1 MKLII
6 EHPEWQTPR
15 QRVLLG
21 SVTLIFWMGWFYLW
35 VPVISVLAWVF
46 GYRIFEYQMIVLGGY
61 TGVIELLGWY
71 ALSVLLLGGSLIAWA
86 TYNILRFN
94 QVTRRNPRFPVTVE
108 NQAKY
113 FGVDAKDIALW
124 RKSQLVVI
132 EHDDDSQ
139 ISRVRVL

>member
-6 EHPEWQTPR
+6 EHPEWQTPK

-46 GYRIFEYQMIVLGGY
+46 GYRIFEYQMIELGGY

-71 ALSVLLLGGSLIAWA
+71 ALTVLLLGGSLIAWA

-113 FGVDAKDIALW
+113 FGVDARDIALW
-124 RKSQLVVI
+124 RKSQLLVI
-132 EHDDDSQ
+132 EHDDDSR
-139 ISRVRVL
+139 ISSVRIL